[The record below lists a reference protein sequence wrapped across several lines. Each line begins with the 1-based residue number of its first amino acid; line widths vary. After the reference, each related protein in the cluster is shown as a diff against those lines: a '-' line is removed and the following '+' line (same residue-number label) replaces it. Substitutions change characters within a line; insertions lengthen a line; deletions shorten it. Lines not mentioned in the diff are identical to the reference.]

1 MGLIKRL
8 NLVLVEHDN
17 AMREKERLQLRLNDM
32 MGGTETLNRKLDQQ
46 TSLKNVLNKNLQEDL
61 RYEQEMGDKLKDEIQ
76 TLRYEGERLRGKLGD
91 GDQMQKG
98 FESETNEMGYNLR
111 RKDDEL
117 MSLEKENQLTQARKL
132 RLEEDLDEARRR
144 LLHK

>member
-1 MGLIKRL
+1 MPVPDGGMERHARESTLRTQRRFERQIEDLEKDKMGLIKRL

-32 MGGTETLNRKLDQQ
+32 MGGTETLARKLDQQ
-46 TSLKNVLNKNLQEDL
+46 TSLKNVLNKNLHEDL

-91 GDQMQKG
+91 GDQM
-98 FESETNEMGYNLR
+98 
-111 RKDDEL
+111 
-117 MSLEKENQLTQARKL
+117 
-132 RLEEDLDEARRR
+132 
-144 LLHK
+144 